1 MTTTIDRPSSA
12 APAPAEKP
20 AARSTARPAAKRPK
34 PAIDADRAASL
45 YTTRAVVADPPV
57 DDLTDAQVRQFQEQ
71 GWLAVEGVFTAAEV
85 QVAKVALADFIHGR
99 ITPKDG
105 RSHVQEEPAL
115 RNADGSLAAETLEER
130 ELRVRKVFDF
140 THHDERLASLTM
152 QPRLRR
158 LLDRLIQPDSRL
170 IQDMALL
177 KPPRVGS
184 EKPWHQDTAYFDW
197 LPLGG
202 IVGCWIALDPATVEN
217 GCMQVIPGTHLEG
230 PVAHFHHRDCQ
241 MADERVQVNRAIAV
255 PLAPGGVLFFS
266 GLIHHGTPPNYSP
279 DRRRALQFHYAAAE
293 CRNMTF
299 EEHAAL
305 FNEGGLYA
313 GCRGWG
319 QTDIQR
325 AHYPTP

>member
-1 MTTTIDRPSSA
+1 MTATV
-12 APAPAEKP
+12 E
-20 AARSTARPAAKRPK
+20 RPAASATTSKRKKAK
-34 PAIDADRAASL
+34 PVIDSGRAASL
-45 YTTRAVVADPPV
+45 YTTRAVAADAFA
-57 DDLTDAQVRQFQEQ
+57 DSLTDAQVRRFREQ
-71 GWLAVEGVFTAAEV
+71 GWLAIEGVYTAEEV
-85 QVAKVALADFIHGR
+85 EVAKVALADFIHGR
-99 ITPKDG
+99 VTPKDG
-105 RSHVQEEPAL
+105 RTHVQEEPAL
-115 RNADGSLAAETLEER
+115 LNADGTLAPETPEER

-140 THHDERLASLTM
+140 THHDERLQRLTE

-158 LLDRLIQPDSRL
+158 MLDRLIDPDSRL

-217 GCMQVIPGTHLEG
+217 GCMQVIPGTHNEG

-241 MADERVQVNRAIAV
+241 IADERVQVNRAIAI

-266 GLIHHGTPPNYSP
+266 GLIHHGTPPNYSS
-279 DRRRALQFHYAAAE
+279 DRRRALQFHDAAAN
-293 CRNMTF
+293 CRHMTY

-319 QTDIQR
+319 EQKVER
-325 AHYPTP
+325 AKYPTP

>member
-1 MTTTIDRPSSA
+1 MR
-12 APAPAEKP
+12 
-20 AARSTARPAAKRPK
+20 RQAAKPII
-34 PAIDADRAASL
+34 AAERAYRL
-45 YTTRAVVADPPV
+45 YTTRAVVADPFAEE
-57 DDLTDAQVRQFQEQ
+57 LSAEQVEHFHAQ
-71 GWLAVEGVFTAAEV
+71 GWLALEGIYSAAEV
-85 QVAKVALADFIHGR
+85 EVAKSGLADFIQGR

-105 RSHVQEEPAL
+105 RTHVQEEPAL
-115 RNADGSLAAETLEER
+115 TLPDGTLAPESAAER

-140 THHDERLASLTM
+140 THHDPRMADLTM

-158 LLDRLIQPDSRL
+158 MLDQLIGAGSQL

-217 GCMQVIPGTHLEG
+217 GCMQVIPGTHREG
-230 PVAHFHHRDCQ
+230 PVAHFHYRDCQ
-241 MADERVQVNRAIAV
+241 IADERVQVSRAIAV
-255 PLAPGGVLFFS
+255 PLAPGGVLFFG
-266 GLIHHGTPPNYSP
+266 GLIHHGTPPNYSA
-279 DRRRALQFHYAAAE
+279 DRRRALQFHYAAAD

-305 FNEGGLYA
+305 FSEGGLYA

-319 QTDIQR
+319 RSGGSAGAIER
-325 AHYPTP
+325 APYPTP

>member
-1 MTTTIDRPSSA
+1 MAATIEQPASR
-12 APAPAEKP
+12 PAPAE
-20 AARSTARPAAKRPK
+20 R
-34 PAIDADRAASL
+34 RATPGIEEERAQHL
-45 YTTRAVVADPPV
+45 YTTRAVQADV
-57 DDLTDAQVRQFQEQ
+57 FAETLTEAQVRRFHEQ
-71 GWLAVEGVFTAAEV
+71 GWLALEGVFSPAEIEIAKAA
-85 QVAKVALADFIHGR
+85 LSDFILGR

-105 RSHVQEEPAL
+105 RTHVQEEPAL
-115 RNADGSLAAETLEER
+115 RRADGTLVPETPEER

-140 THHDERLASLTM
+140 THHDDRLASLTR

-158 LLDRLIQPDSRL
+158 MLDQLIGPGSRL

-241 MADERVQVNRAIAV
+241 IADERVQVNRAIAI
-255 PLAPGGVLFFS
+255 PLAPGGVLFFG
-266 GLIHHGTPPNYSP
+266 GLIHHGTPPNYSG

-293 CRNMTF
+293 CRTMTF

-305 FNEGGLYA
+305 FSEGGLYA

-319 QTDIQR
+319 RTDIER
-325 AHYPTP
+325 AQYSTP

>member
-1 MTTTIDRPSSA
+1 MTTTVERAA
-12 APAPAEKP
+12 APVAVP
-20 AARSTARPAAKRPK
+20 ARPKKPK
-34 PAIDADRAASL
+34 PVIDSNRAASL
-45 YTTRAVVADPPV
+45 YTTRAVRADPFAES
-57 DDLTDAQVRQFQEQ
+57 LTADQVQQFRDQ
-71 GWLAVEGVFTAAEV
+71 GWLALEGVFSPAEV
-85 QVAKVALADFIHGR
+85 EVAKLALADFIHGR

-105 RSHVQEEPAL
+105 RTHVQEEPAL
-115 RNADGSLAAETLEER
+115 RNADGSLAPETPEER

-140 THHDERLASLTM
+140 THHDERLQRLTL

-158 LLDRLIQPDSRL
+158 MLDHLIDPESRL

-241 MADERVQVNRAIAV
+241 IADERVQVDRAIAV
-255 PLAPGGVLFFS
+255 PLAPGGVLFFA
-266 GLIHHGTPPNYSP
+266 GLIHHGTPPNYSA
-279 DRRRALQFHYAAAE
+279 DRRRALQFHYAAAN
-293 CRNMTF
+293 CRHMTF

-319 QTDIQR
+319 DQPIQR
-325 AHYPTP
+325 AQYPTP

>member
-1 MTTTIDRPSSA
+1 MVATIEQPS
-12 APAPAEKP
+12 APTSP
-20 AARSTARPAAKRPK
+20 ARPAATATPAK
-34 PAIDADRAASL
+34 PSVGLDQAQRL
-45 YTTRAVVADPPV
+45 YTTRAVQADAFAET
-57 DDLTDAQVRQFQEQ
+57 LTEAQVRHFHER
-71 GWLAVEGVFTAAEV
+71 GWLAVEGIFSPEEVETAKE
-85 QVAKVALADFIHGR
+85 ALSDFVLGR

-105 RSHVQEEPAL
+105 RTHVQEEPAL
-115 RNADGSLAAETLEER
+115 RLADGSLAPESPEER

-140 THHDERLASLTM
+140 THHDDRLAALTM

-158 LLDRLIQPDSRL
+158 MLDRLIDPGSRL

-241 MADERVQVNRAIAV
+241 IADERVQVSRAIAI

-266 GLIHHGTPPNYSP
+266 GLIHHGTPPNFSA
-279 DRRRALQFHYAAAE
+279 DRRRALQFHYAAAN

-299 EEHAAL
+299 EEHTAL

-319 QTDIQR
+319 RSDIER
-325 AHYPTP
+325 AQYPTP

>member
-1 MTTTIDRPSSA
+1 MMA
-12 APAPAEKP
+12 
-20 AARSTARPAAKRPK
+20 STVQPQIRTVS
-34 PAIDADRAASL
+34 RAAATAAGTRPRLDGAGIRRL
-45 YTTRAVVADPPV
+45 YTTRAVAADPP
-57 DDLTDAQVRQFQEQ
+57 AESFSERQIRQFQEQ
-71 GWLAVEGVFTAAEV
+71 GWVAMEGIFSLAEV
-85 QVAKVALADFIHGR
+85 ETAKQALSDFIAGR
-99 ITPKDG
+99 IVPKDG
-105 RSHVQEEPAL
+105 RTHVQEEPAL
-115 RNADGSLAAETLEER
+115 RLPDGSLAPESPLER

-140 THHDERLASLTM
+140 THHDERLAALTA
-152 QPRLRR
+152 QPRLQR
-158 LLDRLIQPDSRL
+158 LLAQLIGPNSRL

-177 KPPRVGS
+177 KPPRIGS

-241 MADERVQVNRAIAV
+241 IADERVRVADAIAI

-266 GLIHHGTPPNYSP
+266 GLLHHGTPPNESH
-279 DRRRALQFHYAAAE
+279 DRRRALQFHYAAAT
-293 CRNMTF
+293 CRKMTF

-319 QTDIQR
+319 RSDVER
-325 AHYPTP
+325 APYPTP

>member
-1 MTTTIDRPSSA
+1 MTATV
-12 APAPAEKP
+12 EKP
-20 AARSTARPAAKRPK
+20 APTAQTTRGATRAKRAK
-34 PAIDADRAASL
+34 PVIDAERAASL
-45 YTTRAVVADPPV
+45 YTTRAVAADAPA
-57 DDLTDAQVRQFQEQ
+57 DRLSDAQVRQFREQ
-71 GWLAVEGVFTAAEV
+71 GWLALEGVFDTHEVETAK
-85 QVAKVALADFIHGR
+85 QALADFIHGR
-99 ITPKDG
+99 ITPTDG
-105 RSHVQEEPAL
+105 RTHVQEEPAL
-115 RNADGSLAAETLEER
+115 RNADGSLAPETTEER

-140 THHDERLASLTM
+140 THHD
-152 QPRLRR
+152 PRLDVLTRQTR
-158 LLDRLIQPDSRL
+158 LTAMLDQLIEPGSRL

-202 IVGCWIALDPATVEN
+202 IVGCWIALDRATVEN

-230 PVAHFHHRDCQ
+230 PVAHYHHRDCQ
-241 MADERVQVNRAIAV
+241 IADGRVQVNRAIAV

-266 GLIHHGTPPNYSP
+266 GLIHHGTPPNYSA
-279 DRRRALQFHYAAAE
+279 DRRRALQFHYAAAA

-299 EEHAAL
+299 DEHAAL

-319 QTDIQR
+319 RSDIER
-325 AHYPTP
+325 AKYPTP

>member
-1 MTTTIDRPSSA
+1 MTATID
-12 APAPAEKP
+12 APTSQAP
-20 AARSTARPAAKRPK
+20 AARPHVARSGAKPQIDSTGAAR
-34 PAIDADRAASL
+34 L
-45 YTTRAVVADPPV
+45 YTTRAVAADPFAER
-57 DDLTDAQVRQFQEQ
+57 LTPAQVAQFQSQ
-71 GWLAVEGVFTAAEV
+71 GWIAVEGVFTPDEV
-85 QVAKVALADFIHGR
+85 ETGKIGLADFIHGR
-99 ITPKDG
+99 ITPTDG
-105 RSHVQEEPAL
+105 RTHVQEEPAL
-115 RNADGSLAAETLEER
+115 RLSDGTLAPETLEER

-140 THHDERLASLTM
+140 THHDPRLAALTM
-152 QPRLRR
+152 QPRLRGM
-158 LLDRLIQPDSRL
+158 LDQLVGPGSRL

-241 MADERVQVNRAIAV
+241 IADERVLVNRAIAI

-266 GLIHHGTPPNYSP
+266 GLIHHGTPPNYSAG
-279 DRRRALQFHYAAAE
+279 RRRALQFHYAAAD

-319 QTDIQR
+319 RSDIER
-325 AHYPTP
+325 AQYPTP

>member
-1 MTTTIDRPSSA
+1 PVLRRPDGT
-12 APAPAEKP
+12 PAP
-20 AARSTARPAAKRPK
+20 
-34 PAIDADRAASL
+34 
-45 YTTRAVVADPPV
+45 
-57 DDLTDAQVRQFQEQ
+57 
-71 GWLAVEGVFTAAEV
+71 
-85 QVAKVALADFIHGR
+85 
-99 ITPKDG
+99 
-105 RSHVQEEPAL
+105 
-115 RNADGSLAAETLEER
+115 ETEAER

-140 THHDERLASLTM
+140 THHDQRLQRLTM
-152 QPRLRR
+152 QSRLRSM
-158 LLDRLIQPDSRL
+158 LDQLIGRQSRL

-202 IVGCWIALDPATVEN
+202 IAGCWIALDLATVEN

-241 MADERVQVNRAIAV
+241 IADERVQVARAIAI
-255 PLAPGGVLFFS
+255 PLAPGGVLFFG
-266 GLIHHGTPPNYSP
+266 GLIHHGTPPNRSA
-279 DRRRALQFHYAAAE
+279 DRRRALQFHYAAAH

-319 QTDIQR
+319 RSDIER
-325 AHYPTP
+325 ARYPTP

>member
-1 MTTTIDRPSSA
+1 MTTTVERPTSP
-12 APAPAEKP
+12 APAPKP
-20 AARSTARPAAKRPK
+20 AAKKPK
-34 PAIDADRAASL
+34 PTIDAGRAASL
-45 YTTRAVVADPPV
+45 YTTRAVVADPPAEH
-57 DDLTDAQVRQFQEQ
+57 LTDAQVRQFQEQ
-71 GWLAVEGVFTAAEV
+71 GWLAIEGVFSASEV
-85 QVAKVALADFIHGR
+85 EVAKVTLADFIHGR

-115 RNADGSLAAETLEER
+115 RNADGTLAAETAEER

-140 THHDERLASLTM
+140 THHDERLAALTM

-158 LLDRLIQPDSRL
+158 MLDRLIDPESRL

-241 MADERVQVNRAIAV
+241 MADDRVQVNRAIAV

-266 GLIHHGTPPNYSP
+266 GLIHHGTPPNYSA

-299 EEHAAL
+299 EEHNAL
-305 FNEGGLYA
+305 FNENGLYA

-319 QTDIQR
+319 DQSIQR

>member
-1 MTTTIDRPSSA
+1 MTATVERPQRA
-12 APAPAEKP
+12 DALPAPAKP
-20 AARSTARPAAKRPK
+20 AKQPTPTL
-34 PAIDADRAASL
+34 DADRAQRL
-45 YTTRAVVADPPV
+45 YTTRAVQADPSA
-57 DDLTDAQVRQFQEQ
+57 DRLSDAQVRQFREQ
-71 GWLAVEGVFTAAEV
+71 GWLALEGVYSAAEV
-85 QVAKVALADFIHGR
+85 ELGKAALADFIHGR
-99 ITPKDG
+99 IAPTDG
-105 RSHVQEEPAL
+105 RTHVQEEPAL
-115 RNADGSLAAETLEER
+115 RLADGSLAPESTEER

-140 THHDERLASLTM
+140 THHDPRLAELTM
-152 QPRLRR
+152 QARLRAM
-158 LLDRLIQPDSRL
+158 LDQLIGADSRL

-202 IVGCWIALDPATVEN
+202 IIGCWIALDRATVEN
-217 GCMQVIPGTHLEG
+217 GCMQVIPRTHAEG

-241 MADERVQVNRAIAV
+241 IADERVRVPEAIAI

-266 GLIHHGTPPNYSP
+266 GLIHHGTPPNYSA
-279 DRRRALQFHYAAAE
+279 DRRRALQFHYAAAN
-293 CRNMTF
+293 CHNMTY

-319 QTDIQR
+319 NNQIDR
-325 AHYPTP
+325 ARYPTP